1 MSIKN
6 ETYIYIVVSRTNTT
20 LGRLI
25 QRKLGV
31 AYNHCSISLD
41 ASLETIYSFGRKE
54 LRNIFRAGFVQESK
68 SRGFF
73 KEHNDSGIAVV
84 RISVSVEEYEQ
95 IYKIL
100 KEFQSQQAQ
109 YKYSMLGLLYCY
121 LGIPHKR
128 KDKYFCSQFVAEVLL
143 KAGLTLF
150 KKPET
155 LVRPHDF
162 LSLNIGELIYRGQIS
177 NYRLV

>member
-95 IYKIL
+95 IYKI
-100 KEFQSQQAQ
+100 
-109 YKYSMLGLLYCY
+109 
-121 LGIPHKR
+121 
-128 KDKYFCSQFVAEVLL
+128 
-143 KAGLTLF
+143 
-150 KKPET
+150 
-155 LVRPHDF
+155 
-162 LSLNIGELIYRGQIS
+162 
-177 NYRLV
+177 